1 MLPAQEIMFTQ
12 YNRRKVKCLQCSHI
26 FTSKDPDCPQK
37 GDFGIYLLVY
47 ITILKFHLRGVL
59 RKIQDFLLYEDNFEI
74 SFNRIN
80 DVLLRVGD
88 ACKNEYDL
96 KLKKIRNAKLRH
108 IDETGFKVNGE
119 KRVLISINSQQ
130 NITFGIDAL
139 KCKLQAYPYLKINL
153 YDVTYNI

>member
-1 MLPAQEIMFTQ
+1 MLPLQEIMFTQ
-12 YNRRKVKCLQCSHI
+12 YNRRKVKCLQCGHI

-74 SFNRIN
+74 SVKGIN
-80 DVLLRVGD
+80 DILLRVGD
-88 ACKNEYDL
+88 ACKNEYDP
-96 KLKKIRNAKLRH
+96 KLKNIRNAKWKH

-119 KRVLISINSQQ
+119 KWVLISINSQQ